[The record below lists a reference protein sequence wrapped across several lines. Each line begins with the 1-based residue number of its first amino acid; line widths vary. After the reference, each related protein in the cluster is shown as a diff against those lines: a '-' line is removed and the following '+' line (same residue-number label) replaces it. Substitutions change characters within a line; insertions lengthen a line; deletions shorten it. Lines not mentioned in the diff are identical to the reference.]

1 MVNVLAL
8 DNKGEYT
15 MQNISLRETI
25 AFIKVAHDGQHY
37 GDLPYF
43 THPIEVAMY
52 CGTHIQKMAGLLHD
66 VIEDTAFTETD
77 LREIFGDI
85 IVDIVVLLTKD
96 ETIGYRENIQ
106 RIIDSGNRDA
116 MVVKLSDNTVNH
128 SGDKSHMKTDRAKK
142 LMDRYEM
149 SIEMLSLAISQLQ
162 LETK

>member
-1 MVNVLAL
+1 M
-8 DNKGEYT
+8 KIT
-15 MQNISLRETI
+15 TLRDTI

-66 VIEDTAFTETD
+66 VIEDTAVTETE

-96 ETIGYRENIQ
+96 ASIGYRENIQ

-116 MVVKLSDNTVNH
+116 MAVKLADNTVNH
-128 SGDKSHMKTDRAKK
+128 SGDKSHMKPDRAKK
-142 LMDRYEM
+142 LMARYEM
-149 SIEMLSLAISQLQ
+149 SIEMLSLAISQFK